1 MLHEIKDIIH
11 SARIANESGLKTV
24 LASVVSLEGSSYRKP
39 GVRMSIQENGKM
51 MGAVSG
57 GCVEKEILRQA
68 QSVFKDSKPKLM
80 VYDGRYRLGCEGIL
94 YILIEIF
101 HPQNSF
107 FDAFEKQCTSRKS
120 FHIKSYFSKKE
131 EDRNEGGSTF
141 VFNNQ
146 PHKIN
151 SQSKNIEILSVFE
164 QTIQPGFQLIIVG
177 SEHDSV
183 ELCKF
188 ASNIGWE
195 VHIVAPPDDP
205 KNIQNFPGARNYYG
219 IDEKEFENISYDN
232 QTAIVFMTHSYV
244 KDVKYVSAARNMNV
258 PYLGLLGPS
267 KRREKLI
274 HELLERYEDIDDMFF
289 DKLHGPAG
297 INIGAET
304 PQEIA
309 VSIISEIL
317 SVIRNQQPMSLKDKK
332 TGIHQ

>member
-1 MLHEIKDIIH
+1 MLHEIKDIIK

-51 MGAVSG
+51 IGAVSG

-68 QSVFKDSKPKLM
+68 QSVFENGKPKLM

-94 YILIEIF
+94 YILIELF
-101 HPQNSF
+101 DPETSF
-107 FDAFEKQCTSRKS
+107 YTAFEKQCSSRES
-120 FHIKSYFSKKE
+120 FQINSYFSKKE
-131 EDRNEGGSTF
+131 ENRFKGSSTF
-141 VFNNQ
+141 VLNNESFN
-146 PHKIN
+146 IN
-151 SQSKNIEILSVFE
+151 SKYENNESLSVFK
-164 QTIQPGFQLIIVG
+164 QTINPGFQLIIVG
-177 SEHDSV
+177 SEHDAV

-195 VHIVAPPDDP
+195 VTIIAPPDDP
-205 KNIQNFPGARNYYG
+205 KNIQNFPGATNYYG

-244 KDVKYVSAARNMNV
+244 KDIKYLSAARNMNV

-267 KRREKLI
+267 KRREKLMN
-274 HELLERYEDIDDMFF
+274 EMMERFEDVEDHFF

-317 SVIRNQQPMSLKDKK
+317 SVIRNQEPMSLKDKK